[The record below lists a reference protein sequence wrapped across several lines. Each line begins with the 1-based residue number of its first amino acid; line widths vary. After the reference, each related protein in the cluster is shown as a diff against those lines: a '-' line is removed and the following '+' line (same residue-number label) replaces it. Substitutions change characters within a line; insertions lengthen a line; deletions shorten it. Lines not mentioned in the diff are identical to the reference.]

1 MEDFMQRRTSLLCL
15 TLSLL
20 LVTFTFASPHSASAA
35 PATGVTDDQPTLNFP
50 DSITFHATLES
61 NAPITSVTLEYGTD
75 QQTCGTVL
83 AKAFPQFTPNT
94 TVNAQWTW
102 EMKQSGSLPPGATL
116 WWRWR
121 YTDKN
126 GVENV
131 SDKKNTIWLDST
143 HNWQT
148 VTSGLINLH
157 WYSGDKA
164 FAQDLLNAAIAGLE
178 LLKNDAGLQPD
189 QPINLYIY
197 ANTADMQAAILY
209 EPSWTG
215 GMAFPEHNIVII
227 GISPQDLAWGR
238 STITHELTHVLVGHF
253 TFSCLSDVPTWLN
266 EGLAVYSEGGLDTQ
280 SKDQLDQAISSDQ
293 LLTVRSLSGPFS
305 EVSSKAN
312 LSYSESYSIVN
323 FLIKTYGQGKMNSLL
338 IALRD
343 GATVDDALQSVYG
356 FNIEGMEGAW
366 RASIGAPP
374 RPGSVN
380 PTAQP
385 APTIV
390 PTYVPF
396 SGASLAVTPTP
407 YAVPTSSS
415 TEPPPQQNGPPI
427 SLTLILISVCCVL
440 ILLVGVLG
448 LGVYLASQK
457 NKGDHNEPGA

>member
-1 MEDFMQRRTSLLCL
+1 MQRRTSLLCL

-20 LVTFTFASPHSASAA
+20 LVTTFTFPGSVSAA
-35 PATGVTDDQPTLNFP
+35 PSTGVTNDQPTLNFP
-50 DSITFHATLES
+50 VSITFHATLES

-94 TVNAQWTW
+94 TLDVQWTW
-102 EMKQSGSLPPGATL
+102 EMKQSGSLPPGATI

-121 YTDKN
+121 YTDESGQEKAS
-126 GVENV
+126 EQK
-131 SDKKNTIWLDST
+131 SITWLDST
-143 HNWQT
+143 HDWQT

-157 WYSGDKA
+157 WYSGDQA
-164 FAQDLLNAAIAGLE
+164 FAQDLLNAALAGLE

-197 ANTADMQAAILY
+197 ANTTDMQAAILY

-227 GISPQDLAWGR
+227 GISPQDLEWGR

-280 SKDQLDQAISSDQ
+280 SKNQLDQAISSDQ

-305 EVSSKAN
+305 EVPSKAY

-323 FLIKTYGQGKMNSLL
+323 FLIKTYGQDKMNSLL

-343 GATVDDALQSVYG
+343 GATVDDALQGVYG
-356 FNIEGMEGAW
+356 FNIEGLEDAW
-366 RASIGAPP
+366 RASIGATP
-374 RPGSVN
+374 RPASIN

-385 APTIV
+385 TPTIV

-396 SGASLAVTPTP
+396 SGASLVVTPTP
-407 YAVPTSSS
+407 YAVPTPSS

-448 LGVYLASQK
+448 LGAYLASQK

>member
-1 MEDFMQRRTSLLCL
+1 MRRRTSLLYL

-20 LVTFTFASPHSASAA
+20 LVPLTFTFPSSASAA
-35 PATGVTDDQPTLNFP
+35 HATGVTDDQPTLNFP

-61 NAPITSVTLEYGTD
+61 SAPITSITLEYGTD
-75 QQTCGTVL
+75 QLTCGTVL
-83 AKAFPQFTPNT
+83 AKAFPQFTSNT
-94 TVNAQWTW
+94 TVDTQWTW

-121 YTDKN
+121 YTDGN
-126 GVENV
+126 GAESV
-131 SDKKNTIWLDST
+131 SDKKTITWLDST
-143 HNWQT
+143 HDWQT

-157 WYSGDKA
+157 WYSGDQA
-164 FAQDLLNAAIAGLE
+164 FAQDLLNAAVAGLE
-178 LLKNDAGLQPD
+178 LLKNDAGLQAD

-197 ANTADMQAAILY
+197 ANTADMQDAILY

-227 GISPQDLAWGR
+227 GISQQDLEWGR

-253 TFSCLSDVPTWLN
+253 TFSCLGDVPTWLN
-266 EGLAVYSEGGLDTQ
+266 EGLAVYSEGGLDAS
-280 SKDQLDQAISSDQ
+280 SKNQLDQAISSDQ
-293 LLTVRSLSGPFS
+293 LLSVRSLSGAFS
-305 EVSSKAN
+305 EVPSKAY

-323 FLIKTYGQGKMNSLL
+323 FLIKTYGQDKMNSLL

-356 FNIEGMEGAW
+356 FDIEGLEDAW
-366 RASIGAPP
+366 RASIGAAP
-374 RPGSVN
+374 RPASVN

-385 APTIV
+385 TPTFV

-396 SGASLAVTPTP
+396 AGAPLVLTPTP
-407 YAVPTSSS
+407 YPVPTSSS
-415 TEPPPQQNGPPI
+415 AGPPSQTSGPPI
-427 SLTLILISVCCVL
+427 TLTLMLAALCCILVL
-440 ILLVGVLG
+440 LFGVLG
-448 LGVYLASQK
+448 LGVYLASQR